1 MSSPPRR
8 TAIAKKLKMF
18 QSIGQYFAL
27 LAIFGIVAL
36 ALALGWAGW
45 TPRTWMDW
53 LMIIGLT
60 PAGVGGALIGD
71 RIGLW
76 LKDHGFGRQ

>member
-1 MSSPPRR
+1 MSSLPRR
-8 TAIAKKLKMF
+8 AAIAKKLKMF
-18 QSIGQYFAL
+18 ESIGQHLAL
-27 LAIFGIVAL
+27 LAIFGILAL

-45 TPRTWMDW
+45 IPRTWMDW
-53 LMIIGLT
+53 LVIIGLT

-76 LKDHGFGRQ
+76 LKDRGLGRQ